1 MIDIKISSKI
11 KSVCKNPVLGCVKAD
26 VKVEKSGDEL
36 LQKLDKCCEELME
49 KIAIEDIVSLPRIK
63 DSREV
68 YKALGK
74 APSKYR
80 VSSEALMRR
89 ILQKKGVYKINNI
102 VEINNIISIK
112 SGFSV
117 GSYNLKNIE
126 GPICLTVGE
135 EGQKYKGIGKDLI
148 NIENLPVLSDSIS
161 TFGSPTS
168 DSERAMITEDTK
180 QIIMCIYSFSGKDEI
195 EDYLNEIQELLKIY
209 ANATN
214 IEIAIVE

>member
-1 MIDIKISSKI
+1 MILFSYKKFIYLVYIEINILKREEIIMIDIKISSKI

-26 VKVEKSGDEL
+26 VKVEKSGEEL

-89 ILQKKGVYKINNI
+89 ILQ
-102 VEINNIISIK
+102 
-112 SGFSV
+112 
-117 GSYNLKNIE
+117 
-126 GPICLTVGE
+126 
-135 EGQKYKGIGKDLI
+135 
-148 NIENLPVLSDSIS
+148 
-161 TFGSPTS
+161 
-168 DSERAMITEDTK
+168 
-180 QIIMCIYSFSGKDEI
+180 
-195 EDYLNEIQELLKIY
+195 
-209 ANATN
+209 
-214 IEIAIVE
+214 